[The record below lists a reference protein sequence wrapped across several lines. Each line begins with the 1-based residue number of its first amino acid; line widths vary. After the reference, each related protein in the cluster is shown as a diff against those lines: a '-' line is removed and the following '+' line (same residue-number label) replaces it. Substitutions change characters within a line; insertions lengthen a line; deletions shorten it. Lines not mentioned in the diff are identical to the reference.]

1 MNVLEVE
8 PGRMKRFTLPNYHPR
23 TLIVVTF
30 TVIALLVGF
39 IASSRHTYAE
49 GSTPPAAGEHIITLH
64 DDGIDKGF
72 ITKKATLREAL
83 AEAHIRLDA
92 KDRTEPGLD
101 EPLTAS
107 SYQVNIYRARPVVVR
122 DGASET
128 KVVTSYRTPKQIA
141 TEANIVLHDE
151 DIAELSSSTDPIGDG
166 AAEVMTIVRATAFT
180 FDFYGKQELAYTQA
194 KTVGDMLKEKG
205 IVMQAADGVSPAPAT
220 SVTTDMHV
228 RLWRNGV
235 QTVTADEEITFT
247 TREVKDANQ
256 PLGYR
261 NTQSKGE
268 NGKRTV
274 TYEINM
280 QNGVEV
286 SRKEINTIT
295 TKQAVE
301 QVDVI
306 GTKVSLPAGSHEDW
320 MAAAG
325 LSAGD
330 YGYANFIFGKESG
343 WRPDAVSSNGYYGL
357 GQTNLSKLSAACPN
371 WQSDPICQIRLF
383 NNYAVSRYGSWQG
396 AYDFWN
402 SHHWW

>member
-1 MNVLEVE
+1 
-8 PGRMKRFTLPNYHPR
+8 MKRFTLPYYHPR
-23 TLIVVTF
+23 ILIVVTF
-30 TVIALLVGF
+30 AVIALLVSF
-39 IASSRHTYAE
+39 VASARHTYAE
-49 GSTPPAAGEHIITLH
+49 GATPPVAGEHIITLH
-64 DDGIDKGF
+64 DDGVDKGF
-72 ITKKATLREAL
+72 ITKKSTLREAL
-83 AEAHIRLDA
+83 EEAHIRLDG

-101 EPLTAS
+101 EPLTAN
-107 SYQVNIYRARPVVVR
+107 SYQVNIYRARPVVIR

-128 KVVTSYRTPKQIA
+128 KVVTSYRTTNQIA
-141 TEANIVLHDE
+141 TEANVVLHDE
-151 DIAELSSSTDPIGDG
+151 DIAKLSPSTDPIGDG
-166 AAEVMTIVRATAFT
+166 AAEVMTITRATAFT
-180 FDFYGKQELAYTQA
+180 FDFYGKQEQAYTQG

-205 IVMQAADGVSPAPAT
+205 ITMQAADGISPAAASLIT
-220 SVTTDMHV
+220 EGMHI

-235 QTVTADEEITFT
+235 QTVTTDEDIAFT

-256 PLGYR
+256 PVGYR
-261 NTQSKGE
+261 NTQTKGE

-280 QNGVEV
+280 QNGAEV

-301 QVDVI
+301 QVDVV

-325 LSAGD
+325 LSPSD

-357 GQTNLSKLSAACPN
+357 GQTNLAKLSAACPN

-383 NNYAVSRYGSWQG
+383 NGYAVGRYGSWQG
-396 AYDFWN
+396 AYDFWK
-402 SHHWW
+402 SHNWW